1 MRVLMI
7 SKALVSGT
15 SQRKL
20 EELARCGADLT
31 LVTPPYWRHDD
42 GSTQVLERLYTTGYR
57 IIETP
62 MRWNGNYH
70 LHYYPGLARAL
81 DEVRPDVVHIDEEP
95 YNTATFHAM
104 YLTVR
109 RRIPALFFTYQNIFR
124 RYPPPFSRFER
135 YNYRRAAAAIAGNH
149 EAGDV
154 LKRKGYQGPLE
165 IIPQFGFDPDI
176 FSRAE
181 PRAARV
187 AGSRFTLGYLGRLKE
202 EKGLLTILSALKSL
216 PEYCQATF
224 IGQGP
229 MQDELQAYAARL
241 DLQDRVTIRPG
252 IPTSQVPE
260 TLSRLDVLVLPSL
273 TRPNWKEQFGRT
285 LAEAMSCETPV
296 IGSDSGEI
304 PSVIGDAGLIFKEGD
319 PSALAACVERLLADP
334 LLYADLARRGRQ
346 RVLERFTQG
355 EIARR
360 TYAVYRTIS
369 GGLP

>member
-20 EELARCGADLT
+20 EELARCGAELT
-31 LVTPPYWRHDD
+31 LVTPAYWRHDD

-57 IIETP
+57 IVETP

-70 LHYYPGLARAL
+70 LHYYPELPKVL
-81 DEVRPDVVHIDEEP
+81 DEVRPEVVHIDEEP
-95 YNTATFHAM
+95 YNTATVHAM

-109 RRIPALFFTYQNIFR
+109 RRVPALFFTYQNIFR
-124 RYPPPFSRFER
+124 RYPPPFSRFET
-135 YNYRRAAAAIAGNH
+135 YNYRHAAAAIAGNRD
-149 EAGDV
+149 AADV
-154 LKRKGYQGPLE
+154 LKRKGYKGPLE

-176 FSRAE
+176 FRRAE

-187 AGSRFTLGYLGRLKE
+187 PGSRFTLGYLGRFKE
-202 EKGLLTILSALKSL
+202 EKGLLTLISALRLL
-216 PEYCQATF
+216 PEYCEAIF

-229 MQDELQAYAARL
+229 MKSELLAYAASFGL
-241 DLQDRVTIRPG
+241 GNRVTIHPG
-252 IPTSQVPE
+252 IATSQVPA
-260 TLSRLDVLVLPSL
+260 TLSLLDVLVLPSL

-304 PSVIGDAGLIFKEGD
+304 PSVIGDAGLVFKEGD
-319 PSALAACVERLLADP
+319 PAALAGCVQRLLSDP
-334 LLYADLARRGRQ
+334 VLYADLARRGRK
-346 RVLERFTQG
+346 RVLERYTQG
-355 EIARR
+355 EIARQ
-360 TYAVYRTIS
+360 TYAVYS
-369 GGLP
+369 KMSGLP

>member
-31 LVTPPYWRHDD
+31 LATPAYWRHDD
-42 GSTQVLERLYTTGYR
+42 GSTQLLERLYTTGYR

-70 LHYYPGLARAL
+70 LHYYPKLPQLL
-81 DEVRPDVVHIDEEP
+81 DEVRPEVVHIDEEP
-95 YNTATFHAM
+95 YNTATVYAM
-104 YLTVR
+104 YLAVR
-109 RRIPALFFTYQNIFR
+109 RRIPALFFTYQNIYR
-124 RYPPPFSRFER
+124 RYPPPFSRFET
-135 YNYRRAAAAIAGNH
+135 YNYRHAAAAIAGNR
-149 EAGDV
+149 EAGEV

-165 IIPQFGFDPDI
+165 IIPQFGFDPDV

-181 PRAARV
+181 PRAARI

-202 EKGLLTILSALKSL
+202 EKGLLTILDALRAL
-216 PEYCQATF
+216 PDYCEAVF

-229 MQDELQAYAARL
+229 MKSELEAYTAQFGLSA
-241 DLQDRVTIRPG
+241 RVTIKPG
-252 IPTSQVPE
+252 IPTAQVPA
-260 TLSRLDVLVLPSL
+260 TLSFLDVLVLPSL

-304 PSVIGDAGLIFKEGD
+304 PSVIGDAGLVFKEGD
-319 PSALAACVERLLADP
+319 PTALAACVQRLLSDP
-334 LLYADLARRGRQ
+334 ALYAEMAVAGRQ
-346 RVLERFTQG
+346 RVLEHFTQG

-360 TYAVYRTIS
+360 TYAVYSKIS
-369 GGLP
+369 GLP